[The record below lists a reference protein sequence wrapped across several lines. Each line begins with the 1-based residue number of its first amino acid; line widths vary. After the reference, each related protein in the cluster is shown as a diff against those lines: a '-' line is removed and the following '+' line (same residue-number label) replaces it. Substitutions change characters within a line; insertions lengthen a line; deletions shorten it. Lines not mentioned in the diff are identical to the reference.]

1 MGSGPRI
8 RVLPQ
13 AVERVPDLSMS
24 AKGRRS
30 RRRRWSRE
38 EIRVTDPTATRR
50 SIAGTAIG
58 NFMEWYDFGVYGY
71 IATTIAQVFYP
82 GNSVSAVHLIATF
95 GTLAAAFV
103 VRPLGGFI
111 FGPLGDRIG
120 RKRVLMTTILLM
132 TVGTTGSGLLPGYST
147 IGIWAPIL
155 LVIARVFQG
164 LSTGGEYVGAM
175 TYVGEQVPDRKR
187 GMMVGFLPMGNLT
200 GFVLAG
206 LLVTGLQTWLPSS
219 EMLTWGWRVPLL
231 LSAPFGL
238 VALFMRLRLE
248 ESEAY
253 ENAGAGAGASDDD
266 DGGQLRRTVVTQWKP
281 MVICAALVLTAT
293 AADYML
299 TGYLPTYLKVVVRV
313 GHTAALVM
321 ITATLTILMAVL
333 VFVAMLSDRIGVKPI
348 MWTGCGL
355 LVAASVPAFLLIRSG
370 GGYPVMF
377 IGVLLIGLM
386 ELCFD
391 STSPATLPALFP
403 TDVRFGAL
411 AIAYNMSIS
420 AVGGTTPL
428 IAQALVSGTGN
439 VMAPAYMLIVAG
451 LVGAVTLP
459 FMPEVAGK
467 RLPGSGP
474 AVESEQEARELARD
488 AE

>member
-1 MGSGPRI
+1 MST
-8 RVLPQ
+8 
-13 AVERVPDLSMS
+13 ER
-24 AKGRRS
+24 GRKWARD
-30 RRRRWSRE
+30 
-38 EIRVTDPTATRR
+38 EIRVADPTVTRR
-50 SIAGTAIG
+50 SIEGATIG

-82 GNSVSAVHLIATF
+82 GNTVSAVHLIATF
-95 GTLAAAFV
+95 GTLAAAFL
-103 VRPLGGFI
+103 VRPLGGLI

-120 RKRVLMTTILLM
+120 RKRVLLTTIVMM
-132 TVGTTGSGLLPGYST
+132 TVGTTATGLLPDYRT

-155 LVIARVFQG
+155 LLVGRVFQG

-187 GMMVGFLPMGNLT
+187 GMMVGFLPMGNLS

-206 LLVTGLQTWLPSS
+206 LLVTGLQTWLPSQD
-219 EMLTWGWRVPLL
+219 MLTWGWRVPLL

-238 VALFMRLRLE
+238 AGIYMRSRLG
-248 ESEAY
+248 ESAAY
-253 ENAGAGAGASDDD
+253 EDASADTDPSD
-266 DGGQLRRTVVTQWKP
+266 QRDRDQPLRTIIQCWKP
-281 MVICAALVLTAT
+281 MLMCAALVVTSN

-299 TGYLPTYLKVVVRV
+299 SGYLPTYLKVVVRV
-313 GHTAALVM
+313 GHAAGLVM
-321 ITATLTILMAVL
+321 ITATLTIVMLAL

-355 LVAASVPAFLLIRSG
+355 LIVGAVPAFLLIRHGS
-370 GGYPVMF
+370 GYPVIF

-403 TDVRFGAL
+403 TDVRYGAL
-411 AIAYNMSIS
+411 AIAYNVSIS
-420 AVGGTTPL
+420 AVGGSTPL

-439 VMAPAYMLIVAG
+439 VMTPAYMLIFAG
-451 LVGAVTLP
+451 LVGAVTLL

-467 RLPGSGP
+467 RLPGSAP
-474 AVESEQEARELARD
+474 AVESEEEARELAREPD
-488 AE
+488 